1 MESENCTQ
9 RLGFDNVKPDNA
21 DPDVDAY
28 HIDKQILYLLI
39 LFNLIASLWMLLL
52 LLLYIL

>member
-1 MESENCTQ
+1 M
-9 RLGFDNVKPDNA
+9 KPDNA